1 MSDVRTVFTTSE
13 VAEMLNLTSSYVL
26 RLVSKIDF
34 SPKEFRKVGKRNYL
48 FSEEAV
54 QKLKNRKNS
63 M

>member
-1 MSDVRTVFTTSE
+1 MCDVRTVFTTSE
-13 VAEMLNLTSSYVL
+13 VAEMLNLTPSYVL
-26 RLVSKIDF
+26 RLISTVDL
-34 SPKEFRKVGKRNYL
+34 SPSEFRKVGKRNCL

>member
-1 MSDVRTVFTTSE
+1 MCDVRTVFTTSE

-26 RLVSKIDF
+26 RMVSTVDL
-34 SPKEFRKVGKRNYL
+34 SPSEFRKAGKRNCL
-48 FSEEAV
+48 FNEAAV